1 MQRVTFCNDILT
13 VIMLNVDMPIVTIF
27 YTYSECQYAE
37 CHYSET
43 TLLYA

>member
-1 MQRVTFCNDILT
+1 MLRVTFCNGILT
-13 VIMLNVDMPIVTIF
+13 VIMLNADMPIVTFF

-43 TLLYA
+43 TLLSA